1 MTEHSTQ
8 SAAPADAAPDG
19 MALGGPASGGP
30 ASEGPDPEG
39 PDPEGPDPEGAASNG
54 PVAPDALLGD
64 DVVRDEVERLGRLI
78 RSARGEQY
86 SLEALAAKSGVSAGL
101 LSQIERGIGNP
112 SFQTLLRVAHALDIP
127 VAKLLTGGAE
137 RKPESEFVVRTHERR
152 HITWPKE
159 GMSWD
164 ILNVPGQ
171 REFTAMLGKI
181 PPQFRETAFYNPR
194 HYRGMVWSH
203 VLRGEVTVMIGDLQ
217 FTAGPGDSYSGMHE
231 QIRWVHNHTDEEA
244 VVLSLLI
251 PGAF

>member
-8 SAAPADAAPDG
+8 SADPADAAADRQDTDGRAPDG
-19 MALGGPASGGP
+19 LPANGAVAEGPAV
-30 ASEGPDPEG
+30 
-39 PDPEGPDPEGAASNG
+39 NG
-54 PVAPDALLGD
+54 VGAPDVLLGD

-78 RSARGEQY
+78 RSARGERY
-86 SLEALAAKSGVSAGL
+86 SLEALAARSGVSAGL

-127 VAKLLTGGAE
+127 VAELLAGGAQ
-137 RKPESEFVVRTHERR
+137 RKPESQFVVRKHERR

-164 ILNVPGQ
+164 ILSVPGQ
-171 REFTAMLGKI
+171 REFTALLGRM

-203 VLRGEVTVMIGDLQ
+203 VLKGEVTVMIDDLQ

-231 QIRWVHNHTDEEA
+231 QIRWVHNYTDEEA

>member
-8 SAAPADAAPDG
+8 SADPADAATDRQDTDGRAPDG
-19 MALGGPASGGP
+19 LPANGAVAEGPAV
-30 ASEGPDPEG
+30 
-39 PDPEGPDPEGAASNG
+39 NG
-54 PVAPDALLGD
+54 VGAPDVLLGD

-78 RSARGEQY
+78 RSARGERY
-86 SLEALAAKSGVSAGL
+86 SLEALAARSGVSAGL

-127 VAKLLTGGAE
+127 VAKLLAGGAE
-137 RKPESEFVVRTHERR
+137 RKPESEFVVRKHERR

-164 ILNVPGQ
+164 ILSVPGQ
-171 REFTAMLGKI
+171 REFTALLGRM

-203 VLRGEVTVMIGDLQ
+203 VLKGEVTVMIGDIQ
-217 FTAGPGDSYSGMHE
+217 FTAGPGDSYSGAHE
-231 QIRWVHNHTDEEA
+231 QIRWVHNYTDEEA